1 MIPKWKGKI
10 NDKLNLIEIKK
21 ENEKAGHRLGENIDK
36 CVFDKKKKKKLVSN
50 MYRNDCNS
58 ILIKLTIQ
66 FANRQKICTGL
77 LQKKTY
83 KGVICFTNI

>member
-1 MIPKWKGKI
+1 M
-10 NDKLNLIEIKK
+10 NLIEIKK

-36 CVFDKKKKKKLVSN
+36 CVFDKKKQKLVSN

-77 LQKKTY
+77 LRKKT
-83 KGVICFTNI
+83 I

>member
-1 MIPKWKGKI
+1 M
-10 NDKLNLIEIKK
+10 DLIEIKK

-36 CVFDKKKKKKLVSN
+36 CVFDLKKKLVSN
-50 MYRNDCNS
+50 MYRNDYNS

-77 LQKKTY
+77 SWKKTY
-83 KGVICFTNI
+83 KGVICFTNIWKDTQHH